1 MKKWFILLMVLG
13 FVAVLLPAGVAAEV
27 SLGGDEAWY
36 TIHTNVQA
44 QISFDGTYKGTTSG
58 GQLSVPVYTTA
69 TPYSTVTATA
79 SGYQTASQSLPSIT
93 KGETVPVY
101 LTLQL
106 NPTPV
111 PTPVPTPSNG
121 WASVSS
127 YPTKAE
133 IWVDG
138 SYKGL
143 TDMTTGLS
151 PGTHN
156 LELRKDGYN
165 NYFQGFTV
173 YTGSTTPISV
183 TLTPKTPSTGTV
195 MVSSSPAGGKVYIGG
210 SYKGVTPST
219 GWLTV
224 ANVAA
229 GSQNVQVSLSGYQ
242 TFVQTITLSGGQS
255 FEVNA
260 HLTPNAPTSGSLQ
273 ITSSPSGAQ
282 IYLNNQ
288 NSNAITPYTAT
299 GLQPGY
305 YTVTLRLPGYQ
316 EWSQSFEVLAGQSTP
331 VTATLTSTAQPTK
344 SPLGL
349 PALIGA
355 LGIALAFIALRV
367 RKD

>member
-13 FVAVLLPAGVAAEV
+13 FATVLIPGGVSAVT
-27 SLGGDEAWY
+27 LGGDEAWY

-44 QISFDGTYKGTTSG
+44 QIYFDGTYKGTTSG
-58 GQLSVPVYTTA
+58 GQLTVPVYTTA
-69 TPYSTVTATA
+69 TPYSTVRAEA
-79 SGYQTASQSLPSIT
+79 SGYQSASQSLPGVST
-93 KGETVPVY
+93 GETTDVY

-111 PTPVPTPSNG
+111 PTPSTG
-121 WASVSS
+121 WASISS

-151 PGTHN
+151 PGSHN
-156 LELRKDGYN
+156 LQLRKDGYN
-165 NYFQGFTV
+165 NYNSGFTV

-183 TLTPKTPSTGTV
+183 TLTPTTPSTGTIL
-195 MVSSSPAGGKVYIGG
+195 VSSSPAGGKVYIGG
-210 SYKGVTPST
+210 SYKGVTPSS

-229 GSQNVQVSLSGYQ
+229 GTQNVQVSLSGYQ
-242 TFVQTITLSGGQS
+242 TFVQTITLVGGQS

-260 HLTPNAPTSGSLQ
+260 QLTPTAPTSGSLQ

-288 NSNAITPYTAT
+288 NSNALTPYTAT
-299 GLQPGY
+299 DLQPGY
-305 YTVTLRLPGYQ
+305 YSVTLRLPGYQ
-316 EWSQSFEVLAGQSTP
+316 EWTQSFEVIAGQSTP
-331 VTATLTSTAQPTK
+331 VTATLTSTAQPTQ

-355 LGIALAFIALRV
+355 LGIGLAFIALRV
-367 RKD
+367 RRD

>member
-13 FVAVLLPAGVAAEV
+13 FAAVLLPSGVSAQT
-27 SLGGDEAWY
+27 LGNDEAWY

-44 QISFDGTYKGTTSG
+44 EISFDGDYKGTTSG
-58 GQLSVPVYTTA
+58 GQLTVPVYTTA
-69 TPYSTVTATA
+69 TPYSTVTASA
-79 SGYQTASQSLPSIT
+79 SGYQTASQSLPGVT
-93 KGETVPVY
+93 TGETRDVY
-101 LTLQL
+101 LTLQV

-111 PTPVPTPSNG
+111 PTPSTG
-121 WASVSS
+121 WASISS

-143 TDMTTGLS
+143 TNMNVGLS

-156 LELRKDGYN
+156 LELRKDRYN

-173 YTGSTTPISV
+173 NTGQTTQISV
-183 TLTPKTPSTGTV
+183 TLTPTAPSTGTV
-195 MVSSSPAGGKVYIGG
+195 LVSSNPAGGKVYIGG

-229 GSQNVQVSLSGYQ
+229 GSQNVQVSRSGYQ

-260 HLTPNAPTSGSLQ
+260 QLTPNAPTSGSLQ

-316 EWSQSFEVLAGQSTP
+316 EWSQSFEVLSGQSTP
-331 VTATLTSTAQPTK
+331 VTATLTSTAQPTQ

-355 LGIALAFIALRV
+355 LGIGLAFIALRV